1 MTEKTVEESL
11 RTEAR
16 DIGGDSRAVSS
27 IIIDLTLNRRA
38 SFGVSRGRITPS
50 WDLSDSIKYNGRT
63 ISVKAFRNF
72 M

>member
-1 MTEKTVEESL
+1 MSEITVEQSL
-11 RTEAR
+11 RTGAR

-27 IIIDLTLNRRA
+27 IIIDLTLNRRV
-38 SFGVSRGRITPS
+38 SFGVSHGRITPS

-63 ISVKAFRNF
+63 NTVKAFRNF